1 MYNKY
6 ITLITAENKE
16 KSIANTIWSCL
27 KGFNTNK
34 IKIIVIYTNLNNEKF
49 LLNKFEKYK
58 NVIFFKVFVKKKY
71 PTQDQLFK
79 IQKALKFIKNEWVLL
94 LDGDDLFKHNKINE
108 IDKLRLDKNKI
119 YLHNHEIQIQK
130 YKSNTNK
137 KFYKKNF
144 IYKNLMNNWPENI
157 NTSSIVVNGNL
168 LKEFY
173 CNHNPYQW
181 KFLAIDVQIILYF
194 FFKKKFK
201 NIKNIL
207 TTKVENINNLDRTF
221 SNKLKKIYWQRR
233 MEQHKLTHQLSG
245 KLNLIDRCI
254 TLIILKFFR

>member
-1 MYNKY
+1 MARKY
-6 ITLITAENKE
+6 QHK
-16 KSIANTIWSCL
+16 
-27 KGFNTNK
+27 FNCCK
-34 IKIIVIYTNLNNEKF
+34 W
-49 LLNKFEKYK
+49 
-58 NVIFFKVFVKKKY
+58 
-71 PTQDQLFK
+71 
-79 IQKALKFIKNEWVLL
+79 KFI
-94 LDGDDLFKHNKINE
+94 
-108 IDKLRLDKNKI
+108 
-119 YLHNHEIQIQK
+119 
-130 YKSNTNK
+130 
-137 KFYKKNF
+137 
-144 IYKNLMNNWPENI
+144 
-157 NTSSIVVNGNL
+157 
-168 LKEFY
+168 KEFY

-181 KFLAIDVQIILYF
+181 KFLAIDVQIILY